1 MKKFE
6 AEKYT
11 YRIAWSEEDKAHV
24 ARCLE
29 FPSLGAHGSTSGAA
43 LREIQSVVA
52 DIIDWL
58 YEEKEKIPEPL
69 GLHQF
74 KGNVSLRILA
84 EVHRDLVVRSREEGV
99 SLNKFILSKLSNPL
113 FSHAPIVGA
122 GTGLRSLRGRKR
134 AGF

>member
-11 YRIAWSEEDKAHV
+11 YRIAWSEEDNAQV

-29 FPSLGAHGSTSGAA
+29 FPSLAAHGSTSRAA
-43 LREIQSVVA
+43 LSEIQSVVSA
-52 DIIDWL
+52 TIDWL
-58 YEEKEKIPEPL
+58 AEEKEKIPEPL

-74 KGNVSLRILA
+74 KGSISLRIPP

-99 SLNKFILSKLSNPL
+99 SLNKFILSKLY
-113 FSHAPIVGA
+113 
-122 GTGLRSLRGRKR
+122 R
-134 AGF
+134 A